1 MALRSI
7 VKHSYIRASRD
18 GKARAK
24 AHVNYIKFRPGKDKE
39 EQGKR
44 SFFTDREDGLT
55 SRPVHEAIERQTGTG
70 VLVHKMIVSPG
81 VQDANTQEYVREVMH
96 ELGRQKGL
104 ELEWYAVEHRNT
116 ANPHAHVVIM
126 SKDKNGRQV
135 KLSKDDYTKLKETG
149 DKYLERNKLLD
160 KEKQKAKSKRPLG
173 AKLKEAMKAAKSE
186 FMRVMKE
193 DEAERKLTRFE
204 AMKEQEAESLGDR
217 PDYSQL
223 AAKRLA
229 KEERQEKQKAEA
241 WEYYSKSISVE
252 MAGETVEYSWNMEIG
267 RLRELEKLSEAGGL
281 LSQEA
286 QEKLKT
292 WIKDS
297 HYEEKYIER
306 KSKQVEKIE
315 AGEYGSIA
323 KESTLKELSQVR
335 EAHETGA
342 IVLSKAEEK
351 ALNSWLQEKEKE
363 EPIRVTLDG
372 EKEPILYDRQDS
384 CESLEFLASEYRKG
398 EDWAR
403 DGITKA
409 EYKKLKQWIAEK
421 RAMDKAS
428 SKEELK
434 EDHGM

>member
-44 SFFTDREDGLT
+44 SFFTDKEDGLT
-55 SRPVHEAIERQTGTG
+55 SRPVHEAIERQAGTG

-81 VQDANTQEYVREVMH
+81 VQHANTQEYVREVMH

-149 DKYLERNKLLD
+149 DKYLERYKLLD
-160 KEKQKAKSKRPLG
+160 KEKLKEKSKRPLG

-186 FMRVMKE
+186 FLRVMKE

-204 AMKEQEAESLGDR
+204 AMKEQEADSLGDR
-217 PDYSQL
+217 PDYDQL
-223 AAKRLA
+223 AAKRLT
-229 KEERQEKQKAEA
+229 KEEKLAIQKAEA
-241 WEYYSKSISVE
+241 WEYYSKSITVE
-252 MAGETVEYSWNMEIG
+252 MAGEAVEYSWNMEIG
-267 RLRELEKLSEAGGL
+267 RLRELERLAEAGGL
-281 LSQEA
+281 LSQED

-297 HYEEKYIER
+297 YYEEKYIER
-306 KSKQVEKIE
+306 KSKQIEKIE
-315 AGEYGSIA
+315 AGEYGVFD
-323 KESTLKELSQVR
+323 KESSLQELSQVN
-335 EAHETGA
+335 EAHQAGD

-351 ALNSWLQEKEKE
+351 ALKSWLQEKEKQ
-363 EPIRVTLDG
+363 EPIRVMVDG
-372 EKEPILYDRQDS
+372 EREPILYDRQDS

-421 RAMDKAS
+421 REMDKAL
-428 SKEELK
+428 SKEALK
-434 EDHGM
+434 EDHGI

>member
-44 SFFTDREDGLT
+44 SFFTDKEDGLT
-55 SRPVHEAIERQTGTG
+55 SRPVHEAIERQAGTG

-81 VQDANTQEYVREVMH
+81 VQHANTQEYVREVMH

-160 KEKQKAKSKRPLG
+160 KEKLKEKSKRPLG

-186 FMRVMKE
+186 FLRVMKE
-193 DEAERKLTRFE
+193 DEDERKLTRFE
-204 AMKEQEAESLGDR
+204 AMKEQEADSLGDR
-217 PDYSQL
+217 PDYEQL

-229 KEERQEKQKAEA
+229 KEEKLAIQKAEA
-241 WEYYSKSISVE
+241 WEYYSKSITVE
-252 MAGETVEYSWNMEIG
+252 MAGEAVEYSWNMEIG
-267 RLRELEKLSEAGGL
+267 RLRELERLAEAGGL
-281 LSQEA
+281 LSQED

-297 HYEEKYIER
+297 YYEEKYFER

-315 AGEYGSIA
+315 AGEYGVFG
-323 KESTLKELSQVR
+323 KESSLQELSQVN
-335 EAHETGA
+335 EAHQAGS

-351 ALNSWLQEKEKE
+351 ALKSWLQEKEKQ
-363 EPIRVTLDG
+363 EPIRVMLDG
-372 EKEPILYDRQDS
+372 EREPILYDRQDS

-403 DGITKA
+403 EAITKA

-421 RAMDKAS
+421 REMDKAL
-428 SKEELK
+428 SKEALK
-434 EDHGM
+434 EDHGI

>member
-1 MALRSI
+1 

-44 SFFTDREDGLT
+44 SFFTDKEDGLT
-55 SRPVHEAIERQTGTG
+55 SRPVHEAIERQAGTG

-81 VQDANTQEYVREVMH
+81 VQHANTQEYVREVMH

-149 DKYLERNKLLD
+149 DKYLERYKLLD
-160 KEKQKAKSKRPLG
+160 KEKLKEKSKRPLG

-186 FMRVMKE
+186 FLRVMKE

-204 AMKEQEAESLGDR
+204 AMKEQEADSLGDR
-217 PDYSQL
+217 PDYDQL
-223 AAKRLA
+223 AAKRLT
-229 KEERQEKQKAEA
+229 KEEKLAIQKAEA
-241 WEYYSKSISVE
+241 WEYYSKSITVE
-252 MAGETVEYSWNMEIG
+252 MAGEAVEYSWNMEIG
-267 RLRELEKLSEAGGL
+267 RLRELERLAEAGGL
-281 LSQEA
+281 LSQED

-297 HYEEKYIER
+297 YYEEKYIER
-306 KSKQVEKIE
+306 KSKQIEKIE
-315 AGEYGSIA
+315 AGEYGVFD
-323 KESTLKELSQVR
+323 KESSLQELSQVN
-335 EAHETGA
+335 EAHQAGD

-351 ALNSWLQEKEKE
+351 ALKSWLQEKEKQ
-363 EPIRVTLDG
+363 EPIRVMVDG
-372 EKEPILYDRQDS
+372 EREPILYDRQDS

-421 RAMDKAS
+421 REMDKAL
-428 SKEELK
+428 SKEALK
-434 EDHGM
+434 EDHGI

>member
-1 MALRSI
+1 MALRSL

-44 SFFTDREDGLT
+44 SFFTDKEEGLT
-55 SRPVHEAIERQTGTG
+55 SHPVHEAIERQTGRA
-70 VLVHKMIVSPG
+70 VLVHKVIVSPG
-81 VQDANTQEYVREVMH
+81 VQDANTQEYVREMMH

-149 DKYLERNKLLD
+149 DKYLERNKLLE
-160 KEKQKAKSKRPLG
+160 KEKQKEKTKKTLG
-173 AKLKEAMKAAKSE
+173 AKLKEAIKAAKSE

-193 DEAERKLTRFE
+193 DESQRKLTKFE
-204 AMKEQEAESLGDR
+204 AMKEQEADSLGDR
-217 PDYSQL
+217 PDYDQI
-223 AAKRLA
+223 AAKRVAKEEKLA
-229 KEERQEKQKAEA
+229 KEKTEA
-241 WEYYSKSISVE
+241 WQYYSKSITVE

-267 RLRELEKLSEAGGL
+267 RLRDLERQAETAG
-281 LSQEA
+281 LSQED

-297 HYEEKYIER
+297 YYEEKYIER

-315 AGEYGSIA
+315 AGEHGTA
-323 KESTLKELSQVR
+323 NRESSLKDLER
-335 EAHETGA
+335 INEARQSGQ
-342 IVLSKAEEK
+342 IVLSKSEEK
-351 ALNSWLQEKEKE
+351 ALKSWLQKKEKQ
-363 EPIRVTLDG
+363 EPIRITIDG
-372 EKEPILYDRQDS
+372 EKEPVLYDRQDS
-384 CESLEFLASEYRKG
+384 CEALEFLASEYRKG

-421 RAMDKAS
+421 REMDKTL

>member
-55 SRPVHEAIERQTGTG
+55 SRTVHDAIERQTGTG

-281 LSQEA
+281 LSQED

-297 HYEEKYIER
+297 YYEEKYIER

-335 EAHETGA
+335 EAHEIGA